1 MSDDINDKSEGLSDK
16 FRMHMDM
23 QQTDESLR
31 RVRNEISNLNVQ
43 IRKYQQ
49 DLIRAKLIL
58 ADAEAKLAILKRDEF
73 ELNQNSIRQKR
84 AFVSKK

>member
-16 FRMHMDM
+16 FRMQMDM

-31 RVRNEISNLNVQ
+31 RVRNDISNLNVQ

-49 DLIRAKLIL
+49 DLIRAKMVL
-58 ADAEAKLAILKRDEF
+58 DSAEAKLTYLKREEF
-73 ELNQNSIRQKR
+73 DLNQNFIRQKR
-84 AFVSKK
+84 EYISKK